1 MIRHPATTAP
11 TGPRCRWECPFG
23 IGVLRWCC
31 LLLLLAGAPQALSE
45 SIAPEPALPSPP
57 ASLPVL
63 GSLFRAGDDP
73 AWGQPTISESGWKTV
88 RLDRG
93 WHSQELGMPWK
104 VGDRGWYR
112 IWIDAPSDAAGET
125 WAVSAGF
132 VGNIS
137 ELWVNGHAVGTN
149 GSFTAHEVTG
159 QRLVHAALVPPGRM
173 QPGSNLFAVRVLN
186 IGGEGGIL
194 GGPVGVFPA
203 RRFIPLWT
211 HTELQ
216 REVIRIGL
224 AALCFGWAAIP
235 LLFRLVGDRTR
246 ILRGSAVPAM
256 LLGLLTLIHTQW
268 WNSID
273 LGPMRPLLP
282 LVGWLAAGINA
293 AAIYGFA
300 HNLGSP
306 SRLWDT
312 WATLGLVAFFPV
324 SLQYVSDMEAF
335 MEVYAGYSAFMQVGI
350 AAQCLR
356 APPERRAVA
365 RATLVGTLALT
376 ASSLS
381 VAALGIWPFLPF
393 AALRWSPTDV
403 SILAFLALLAGSLLR
418 GHVRARNAQVELGR
432 RLVAAHSEERRQIG
446 RQLHDGVL
454 QDIQY
459 WRLQS
464 DRSMEDLDGHAATER
479 LDRVSSGLLNTARDL
494 RRVAEDLQPLTT
506 REVGLGEAL
515 EALGRRLSERHGVAV
530 STTTQLRDDVPDW
543 VRETLYRIAQESGG
557 NACRHSGAPEV
568 SIAVTD
574 DGKSVRLEVLD
585 AGCGFDPGKV
595 PEGHLGVRFLRDHAE
610 WIGGRLG
617 VESSPGTGTRV
628 RIQIDRPFLHR

>member
-1 MIRHPATTAP
+1 MTRHPASTAP
-11 TGPRCRWECPFG
+11 TGPQCRGKGPPGFG
-23 IGVLRWCC
+23 ILRWWC
-31 LLLLLAGAPQALSE
+31 LMLVLAVTPRVLPE
-45 SIAPEPALPSPP
+45 SAAQEPALPAPP
-57 ASLPVL
+57 QGLPIL
-63 GSLFRAGDDP
+63 RSLFRAGDDP
-73 AWGQPTISESGWKTV
+73 AWGQPRLSESAWKTA
-88 RLDRG
+88 RLDHG

-112 IWIDAPSDAAGET
+112 IWIEAPSDAAGET

-149 GSFTAHEVTG
+149 GSFTAHEVTA
-159 QRLVHAALVPPGRM
+159 QRLVHAALVPPGLV

-216 REVIRIGL
+216 REVVRIGL

-256 LLGLLTLIHTQW
+256 LLGVLTLIHTQW

-282 LVGWLAAGINA
+282 LIGWVAAGLNA
-293 AAIYGFA
+293 AAIYGFS

-306 SRLWDT
+306 SRLWDS
-312 WATLGLVAFFPV
+312 WATVGLVAFFPV
-324 SLQYVSDMEAF
+324 SLQFVSDMEAF
-335 MEVYAGYSAFMQVGI
+335 MEVYAGYAAFMQV
-350 AAQCLR
+350 AVTAQCLR

-365 RATLVGTLALT
+365 MATLVGTLALT
-376 ASSLS
+376 AGSLS

-393 AALRWSPTDV
+393 AALRWSPTDL

-418 GHVRARNAQVELGR
+418 EHVRARNAQAELGQ

-464 DRSMEDLDGHAATER
+464 DRSMDGLDGNAAAER
-479 LDRVSSGLLNTARDL
+479 LDRVSSGLLHTARDL

-506 REVGLGEAL
+506 REVGIAEAL

-530 STTTQLRDDVPDW
+530 RTSVQLRDDVPEA

-574 DGKSVRLEVLD
+574 DGRTVRLEVLD
-585 AGCGFDPGKV
+585 AGCGFDPAKV

-610 WIGGRLG
+610 WIGGRLT
-617 VESSPGTGTRV
+617 VDSSPGTGTRV
-628 RIQIDRPFLHR
+628 RMEIGRPFTQR